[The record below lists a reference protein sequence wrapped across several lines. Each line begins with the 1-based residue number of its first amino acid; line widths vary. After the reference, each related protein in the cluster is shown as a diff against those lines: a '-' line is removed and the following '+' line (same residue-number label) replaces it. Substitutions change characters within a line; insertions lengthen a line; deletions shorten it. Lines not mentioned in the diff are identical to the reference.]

1 MCAPGSFGGGPAE
14 AHQSG
19 PEADPE
25 PSLSSPVSQS
35 GTSLSGG
42 RDPLLSRPPFD
53 TNTARIWFG
62 WALAGFVAGYVA
74 SALLL
79 SVFAAVAGDLKSL
92 GQLESLSVP
101 PWWVTIAGLVGLWM
115 GFIAAIFVT
124 SRTRGSGNPARD
136 FGLRFTRWDPP
147 VGILIGIA
155 GQLIVDLL
163 YLPFEHIDPGLQH
176 QLGEP
181 ANRLTGGF
189 HGADLAVIGVLT
201 VVVVPFIEEMFF
213 RGLVLQSLLRLSRN
227 AGRVL
232 GPVIGVVATGILF
245 ASAHAEPIQFAG
257 LALFGILLSFM
268 AYKTGRL
275 GSCIFAHAA
284 FNGFAVVAIAL
295 QGRISL

>member
-1 MCAPGSFGGGPAE
+1 
-14 AHQSG
+14 
-19 PEADPE
+19 
-25 PSLSSPVSQS
+25 
-35 GTSLSGG
+35 
-42 RDPLLSRPPFD
+42 
-53 TNTARIWFG
+53 
-62 WALAGFVAGYVA
+62 
-74 SALLL
+74 
-79 SVFAAVAGDLKSL
+79 
-92 GQLESLSVP
+92 
-101 PWWVTIAGLVGLWM
+101 
-115 GFIAAIFVT
+115 
-124 SRTRGSGNPARD
+124 
-136 FGLRFTRWDPP
+136 
-147 VGILIGIA
+147 
-155 GQLIVDLL
+155 
-163 YLPFEHIDPGLQH
+163 
-176 QLGEP
+176 
-181 ANRLTGGF
+181 LTGGF

-245 ASAHAEPIQFAG
+245 GLAHAEPIQLAG